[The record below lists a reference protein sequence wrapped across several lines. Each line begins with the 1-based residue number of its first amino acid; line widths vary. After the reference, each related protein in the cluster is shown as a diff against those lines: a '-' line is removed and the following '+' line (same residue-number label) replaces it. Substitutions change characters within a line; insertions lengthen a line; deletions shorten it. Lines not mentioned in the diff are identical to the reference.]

1 MEIRP
6 GGCDKIESV
15 EIEEYR
21 RHFEL
26 EESHWWFR
34 SRRALAFRLIGRRV
48 RSLLPSSPRLLDAG
62 CGTGLNLARLGQF
75 GRAFGCDL
83 AADALAFSR
92 ERGLRLLA
100 RGDVNRLPYL
110 SGSFD
115 LVTFFD
121 VLYHRDI
128 PDDLAVLREAGRVL
142 RDGGFCLI
150 TDSALEKLRGPH
162 DEAHHGARR
171 YDKAALRAKLEA
183 AGFEVVHL
191 TYFFMS
197 TYPAVSLRRRF
208 ERRRA
213 ARRPEY
219 SAKSDLALNPR
230 WLDAMM
236 AGILNL
242 EARLAARRPL
252 PVGSSIV
259 ALAVKRRG
267 PD

>member
-1 MEIRP
+1 MER
-6 GGCDKIESV
+6 D
-15 EIEEYR
+15 EYR

-34 SRRALAFRLIGRRV
+34 SRRALVDRLIRRRVPNSPSAAFRV
-48 RSLLPSSPRLLDAG
+48 LDAG
-62 CGTGLNLARLGQF
+62 CGTGINLARLGSF

-83 AADALAFSR
+83 SADALAFSR
-92 ERGLRLLA
+92 ERGLRRLA
-100 RGDVNRLPYL
+100 RADVGRLPYL
-110 SGSFD
+110 DESFD

-128 PDDLAVLREAGRVL
+128 PDDTAVLREAGRVL
-142 RDGGFCLI
+142 RRGGYCLI

-171 YDKAALRAKLEA
+171 YDKAGLRAKLEA

-191 TYFFMS
+191 TYFFMV

-213 ARRPEY
+213 ARRPRT
-219 SAKSDLALNPR
+219 AVKSDLSLNPR
-230 WLDAMM
+230 WLDAAMT
-236 AGILNL
+236 GFLKP
-242 EARLAARRPL
+242 EAALAARWSL

-259 ALAVKRRG
+259 ALARKHGYR
-267 PD
+267 P